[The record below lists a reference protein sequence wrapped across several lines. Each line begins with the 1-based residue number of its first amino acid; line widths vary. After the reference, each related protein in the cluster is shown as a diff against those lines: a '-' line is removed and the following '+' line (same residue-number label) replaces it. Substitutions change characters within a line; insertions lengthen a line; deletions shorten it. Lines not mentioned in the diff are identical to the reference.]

1 MSQGNAVDIQT
12 VLRGSQDIMSANIA
26 ALWTMWSS
34 NRSLANDRWDELY
47 KYIYATSTRDTTNET
62 VTNWSNTTHR
72 PKIANLFDSLTINYD
87 ASLFPNASW
96 LKWVGTDKD
105 AVAAVKRANIEA
117 YMRTKHSLRASG
129 FRDSMRLLEAD
140 WVWTGNAIC
149 QVDYVNETVLDPFT
163 GDVTT
168 AYTGPKASRIDPRM
182 FAMIP
187 TASEFK
193 KSPKIVRSLFTM
205 GELHRIVQ
213 ERPDQKHFKDILDI
227 AEENR
232 SMVRQFDQG
241 DILIDTELAFDGF
254 GTPTEY
260 FMSGL
265 VEVFDFY
272 GDLYINETREFKK
285 NHVITVVD
293 RWRHVRDEPI
303 ATWNGHPHIFH
314 VGWRERP
321 GNLWAMGP
329 LDNLVGMQYRINHLE
344 NARADAFD
352 QMIDPDIVFAG
363 DVEEIMQVGG
373 AKHYYIAENG
383 AVAHLRP
390 DTTVLSADLQIA
402 ELEERMEQYALAP
415 REALGI
421 RSPGEKTAFEV
432 ADLSRASGRAFE
444 HKVLKFQEF
453 VEDIANAELEVSVRN
468 LNTVDVINITDNDL
482 GAADFRTIT
491 KEDIT
496 ANGRLI
502 PVGARHFARSA
513 QLTQTL
519 LGLQQG
525 PLQDPEVRQHF
536 SSKKLA
542 ELYNELLEI
551 DGGVKEGLV
560 QPYVRISEQLEAQ
573 QRLQVAQDQAAI
585 EGATQI
591 GVQDGGDTG
600 PIPESPTGG

>member
-1 MSQGNAVDIQT
+1 MSQGNGIDSKS
-12 VLRGSQDIMSANIA
+12 VLGGQQDILSANVA
-26 ALWTMWSS
+26 ALWTTWSS
-34 NRSLANDRWDELY
+34 LRQLANDRWDELY

-87 ASLFPNASW
+87 ASLFPNANW
-96 LKWVGTDKD
+96 LRWEGSDKNG
-105 AVAAVKRANIEA
+105 AAAVKRANIEA
-117 YMRTKHSLRASG
+117 YMKTKHQLRASG
-129 FRDSMRLLEAD
+129 FRNTMRLLEAD

-149 QVDYVNETVLDPFT
+149 QVDYVNETVLDPST
-163 GDVTT
+163 GDLTT
-168 AYTGPKASRIDPRM
+168 AYTGPKVSRIDPRM
-182 FAMIP
+182 FAMLP
-187 TASEFK
+187 MASEFK
-193 KSPKIVRSLFTM
+193 KAPKIIRSLFSI
-205 GELHRIVQ
+205 GELYRIVE
-213 ERPDQKHFKDILDI
+213 ERPDQQHFAEILRI

-232 SMVRQFDQG
+232 AMMRQFDQG
-241 DILIDTELAFDGF
+241 DLLIDSELSFDGF
-254 GTPTEY
+254 GSTSEY
-260 FMSGL
+260 FQSGM

-272 GDLYINETREFKK
+272 GDMYLSDTQEFRK

-293 RWRHVRDEPI
+293 RWRTVRDEPI
-303 ATWNGHPHIFH
+303 ATWTGHPNIFH

-383 AVAHLRP
+383 SVAHLRP

-402 ELEERMEQYALAP
+402 ELEEKMEMYALAP

-432 ADLSRASGRAFE
+432 ADLSRASGRAFD
-444 HKVLKFQEF
+444 HKTLKFQEF
-453 VEDIANAELEVSVRN
+453 VEEVANAELEVSVRN
-468 LNTVDVINITDNDL
+468 LNATDVIKITDDDL
-482 GAADFRTIT
+482 GAAAFKTIS

-496 ANGRLI
+496 ANGRLVPI
-502 PVGARHFARSA
+502 GSRHFARSA

-542 ELYNELLEI
+542 ELYNELLEL
-551 DGGVKEGLV
+551 DGGFKEGLV

-573 QRLQVAQDQAAI
+573 KRIQVAQDQAAI
-585 EGATQI
+585 EGATQT
-591 GVQDGGDTG
+591 GVEDGEPGAEDPFGTEG
-600 PIPESPTGG
+600 